1 MGNASYK
8 EAFMK
13 YEYKVLHESN
23 YKILEP
29 DLNRLGE
36 DGWKLISVVWDDDNS
51 LFIAVLIKE
60 K

>member
-1 MGNASYK
+1 
-8 EAFMK
+8 MK

-23 YKILEP
+23 DKILEP
-29 DLNRLGE
+29 GLNRLGE

-51 LFIAVLIKE
+51 LFVAILSRE

>member
-1 MGNASYK
+1 
-8 EAFMK
+8 MK

-23 YKILEP
+23 YTIVEP

-51 LFIAVLIKE
+51 LFVAILSRE

>member
-1 MGNASYK
+1 
-8 EAFMK
+8 MK

-23 YKILEP
+23 YKILET

-36 DGWKLISVVWDDDNS
+36 DGWKLISVIWEHDNS
-51 LFIAVLIKE
+51 LFISILSRE